1 MKNIIFIMSMAVLT
15 LSASACKTRKSDAQ
29 QALTSVEDNTY
40 VEKTNSELVG
50 TYWKLIEL
58 FGEPATA
65 HENSDREAH
74 IVFGENNHV
83 SGDAGCNRFAGSY
96 QLEEPNKITFS
107 QMAVTRMMCLDGME
121 TEDMFLQ
128 FLNTADSYAIKGD
141 ILSFSN
147 AEVASLARFV
157 AVDNQ

>member
-1 MKNIIFIMSMAVLT
+1 MRNIILIMSMAVLT
-15 LSASACKTRKSDAQ
+15 LSTSACKTRKSDTQ
-29 QALTSVEDNTY
+29 QASTSVENSCA
-40 VEKTNSELVG
+40 EKANSELIG

-65 HENSDREAH
+65 HENSEREAH
-74 IVFGENNHV
+74 IIFSEDNHV

-96 QLEEPNKITFS
+96 QLEDSNKITFS

-121 TEDMFLQ
+121 TEDKFLQ
-128 FLNTADSYAIKGD
+128 VLNTANSYTIKGD

-147 AEVASLARFV
+147 AEVTSLARFV